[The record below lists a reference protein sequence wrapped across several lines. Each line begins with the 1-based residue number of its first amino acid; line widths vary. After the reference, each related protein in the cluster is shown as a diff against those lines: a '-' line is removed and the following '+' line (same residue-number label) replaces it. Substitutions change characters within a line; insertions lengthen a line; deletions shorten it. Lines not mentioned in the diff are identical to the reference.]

1 MAGLVVSTAPTEEP
15 LSLQE
20 VKEYLRVE
28 DSTDERVV
36 RPMIEAARQFAEEHM
51 NRALMQQT
59 LTLTVDTILDIDD
72 PLWEGMRTA
81 PDLNYYKNY
90 IILPKAPVQSV
101 TSVKTY
107 DDADTA
113 TTFAA
118 SKYYVDTARE
128 PSRIVLRNGETFPS
142 ALRVAN
148 AIEVI
153 YVAGYTSAY
162 AVPQPIRLGMLQHI
176 AYMYEHRGDMYEA
189 RGAPNF
195 MKSLYAPYVMHGGAG
210 SSSFMSLG

>member
-90 IILPKAPVQSV
+90 IIKA
-101 TSVKTY
+101 Y
-107 DDADTA
+107 H
-113 TTFAA
+113 
-118 SKYYVDTARE
+118 
-128 PSRIVLRNGETFPS
+128 L
-142 ALRVAN
+142 
-148 AIEVI
+148 
-153 YVAGYTSAY
+153 
-162 AVPQPIRLGMLQHI
+162 
-176 AYMYEHRGDMYEA
+176 
-189 RGAPNF
+189 
-195 MKSLYAPYVMHGGAG
+195 
-210 SSSFMSLG
+210 

>member
-1 MAGLVVSTAPTEEP
+1 MAGFSVTTEPTAEP

-20 VKEYLRVE
+20 VKEYLRV
-28 DSTDERVV
+28 DDATDERVV
-36 RPMIEAARQFAEEHM
+36 QPLIIAARQFAESHM

-59 LTLTVDTILDIDD
+59 ITLYLDTTIETEN

-81 PDLNYYKNY
+81 PDINYYKNY
-90 IILPKAPVQSV
+90 VVLPKSPVQSV

-107 DDADTA
+107 NDSDTA
-113 TTFAA
+113 TTMAA
-118 SKYYVDTARE
+118 SKYYVDTSRE
-128 PSRIVLRNGETFPS
+128 PARIVLRTGETFPT

-153 YVAGYTSAY
+153 YVAGYASAY
-162 AVPQPIRLGMLQHI
+162 AVPEPIRMGMLQHI

-189 RGAPNF
+189 QGAPTL
-195 MKSLYAPYVMHGGAG
+195 MKSLYAPYVIHSGLG
-210 SSSFMSLG
+210 SNALMAIG

>member
-1 MAGLVVSTAPTEEP
+1 MAGLIVSTEPTAEP

-28 DSTDERVV
+28 DATDERVV
-36 RPMIEAARQFAEEHM
+36 QPLITAARQFAESHM

-59 LTLTVDTILDIDD
+59 FTLTLDAVVEQNE
-72 PLWEGMRTA
+72 PLYEGIRTA

-90 IILPKAPVQSV
+90 IVLPKSPVQSV

-107 DDADTA
+107 DDSDTA
-113 TTFAA
+113 TTMAA

-128 PSRIVLRNGETFPS
+128 PARIVLRTGETFPT

-162 AVPQPIRLGMLQHI
+162 TIPEPIRLGMLQHI

-189 RGAPNF
+189 QGAPHL
-195 MKSLYAPYVMHGGAG
+195 MKSLYAPYVIHSGLG
-210 SSSFMSLG
+210 SSSLMALG